1 MTLLMPNTFQ
11 FKGGSMKYAHALL
24 LFLVAGMLIVVPGCK
39 KTTDPEDAEQVTGDL
54 FPLIGG
60 HKLTFNGFIRHAVND
75 TNITATG
82 AFYTG
87 IMTVLPAAPPLPP
100 NVAAIPG
107 TTYFISD
114 SSLVNPPNTWVVSGF
129 YIKRT
134 STTTGDIYF
143 LTNAG
148 RFYRTTGVVG
158 RTDSLKWILLVK
170 ENATVGESWVAFDST
185 YTSAAVGTSRL
196 KIDCVFAGRADIVI
210 NGQTYSAYEL
220 TATRSVF
227 VGGSSTPVSQ
237 GATASVWLV
246 PTLGIVK
253 FVFNSDGET
262 PGFDRRL
269 LSKNF

>member
-1 MTLLMPNTFQ
+1 
-11 FKGGSMKYAHALL
+11 MKYGHALL
-24 LFLVAGMLIVVPGCK
+24 LFLAASMLIVVPSCD
-39 KTTDPEDAEQVTGDL
+39 KTEDPKEAEKVMGDL
-54 FPLIGG
+54 FPLTGG

-82 AFYTG
+82 AFYAG
-87 IMTVLPAAPPLPP
+87 IMTVIPDGFIPALPP
-100 NVAAIPG
+100 NVATIPG

-114 SSLVNPPNTWVVSGF
+114 SSLVDPAPVWVVSGF

-134 STTTGDIYF
+134 TRTSGDFYF

-148 RFYRTTGVVG
+148 RFYRTTGVQ

-185 YTSAAVGTSRL
+185 YTSAAVGSSRL
-196 KIDCVFAGRADIVI
+196 KIDCVFDGLAGVTV
-210 NGQTYSAYEL
+210 NGQTYQAYKL

-227 VGGSSTPVSQ
+227 VGGSATPVAQ
-237 GATASVWLV
+237 GATATVYLV
-246 PTLGIVK
+246 PGLGIVK
-253 FVFNSDGET
+253 FIFNSDGET
-262 PGFDRRL
+262 PGFDRSL